1 MKKSTEEIHQNNV
14 HLFFDDERINNI
26 YVWSDI

>member
-1 MKKSTEEIHQNNV
+1 MKKSTEEITKYV

>member
-1 MKKSTEEIHQNNV
+1 MKKVPKESQNNV
-14 HLFFDDERINNI
+14 HSLFDDERINNI

>member
-1 MKKSTEEIHQNNV
+1 MKKVPKESQNNV
-14 HLFFDDERINNI
+14 HLLFDDERINNN

>member
-1 MKKSTEEIHQNNV
+1 MKKVPKKSQNNV

>member
-1 MKKSTEEIHQNNV
+1 MKKVPKESQNNV
-14 HLFFDDERINNI
+14 YLLFDDERINNI

>member
-1 MKKSTEEIHQNNV
+1 MKKVLKESQNNV
-14 HLFFDDERINNI
+14 HLLFDDERINNI

>member
-1 MKKSTEEIHQNNV
+1 MKKSTEEITNNA